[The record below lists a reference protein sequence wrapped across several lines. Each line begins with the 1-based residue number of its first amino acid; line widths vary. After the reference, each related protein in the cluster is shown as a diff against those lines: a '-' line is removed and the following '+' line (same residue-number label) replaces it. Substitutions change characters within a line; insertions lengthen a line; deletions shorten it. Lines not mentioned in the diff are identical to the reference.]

1 MIGQIMKSRRAEL
14 GKKPS
19 QVASIIGVSE
29 STYRDWENGRKIQ
42 GEPYIKIA
50 QALEMNILK
59 LLDIE
64 KAEHIY
70 IREQLE
76 QIENIVKNI
85 QKIVI

>member
-1 MIGQIMKSRRAEL
+1 MIGQIMRNRRIEI

-19 QVASIIGVSE
+19 QVANIIGVSE

-50 QALEMNILK
+50 QALEINILK
-59 LLDIE
+59 LLDVE

-70 IREQLE
+70 VREQLE

>member
-1 MIGQIMKSRRAEL
+1 MIGQIMRNRRIEL

-19 QVASIIGVSE
+19 QIAHIIGVSE

-50 QALEMNILK
+50 QALEINILK
-59 LLDIE
+59 LLEVE

-70 IREQLE
+70 VREQLE